1 MWSSWRR
8 EHVRLQ
14 GLHNERPLGRAVGDG
29 RRHEPIERPPITTT
43 EATEV
48 KTSGHP
54 QPKCSTILVSVYLTR
69 WSMPTEHLTRRQASC
84 GTLPLAS
91 DHVADDG
98 GAALTQNDERPLP
111 LTGLDVQATGD
122 TAAG

>member
-1 MWSSWRR
+1 
-8 EHVRLQ
+8 
-14 GLHNERPLGRAVGDG
+14 
-29 RRHEPIERPPITTT
+29 
-43 EATEV
+43 V

-84 GTLPLAS
+84 GMLPLAS

-98 GAALTQNDERPLP
+98 GAALTQNDDRPLP
-111 LTGLDVQATGD
+111 AHGPRRAGNRRHRRGLTRASTMRYCGGWRGRW
-122 TAAG
+122 AARPR